1 VRGNCSSPVEL
12 LKPGGV
18 CVSVELPNL
27 MDSLSFF
34 LWNLS
39 LVVTGAVL
47 GFTMRGSLCVA
58 FRVSWD
64 WKCLNWSIVSFSPRG
79 CKSFGCREFRKTDSH
94 LVDTLALRVELGF

>member
-39 LVVTGAVL
+39 LGLEVFEL
-47 GFTMRGSLCVA
+47 EHCF
-58 FRVSWD
+58 
-64 WKCLNWSIVSFSPRG
+64 I
-79 CKSFGCREFRKTDSH
+79 
-94 LVDTLALRVELGF
+94 LAERL